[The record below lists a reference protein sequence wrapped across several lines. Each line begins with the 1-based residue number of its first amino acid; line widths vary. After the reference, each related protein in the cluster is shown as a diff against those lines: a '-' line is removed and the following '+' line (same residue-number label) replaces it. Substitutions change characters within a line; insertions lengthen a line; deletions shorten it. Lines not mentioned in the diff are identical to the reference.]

1 MLTRRGLFGLAAG
14 GAVAAPT
21 LLKGE
26 QPFPSVGVIGEI
38 GPELV
43 NLPQSV
49 VTIECHGTLNA
60 NQVLKL
66 AQKGVRQALAEYGNQ
81 QRQIGFGPHR
91 PRYESQKG

>member
-1 MLTRRGLFGLAAG
+1 MLTRRGLFGFAAG

-60 NQVLKL
+60 SQVRRLMQ
-66 AQKGVRQALAEYGNQ
+66 AGIQKALGEYDTQ
-81 QRQIGFGPHR
+81 QRRGGMMR
-91 PRYESQKG
+91 G

>member
-1 MLTRRGLFGLAAG
+1 MLTRRGLFGFAAG

-49 VTIECHGTLNA
+49 VTITVNSADGDAYIRRLVRE
-60 NQVLKL
+60 
-66 AQKGVRQALAEYGNQ
+66 GVQNALAEYGDQ
-81 QRQIGFGPHR
+81 QRRGARGDHR
-91 PRYESQKG
+91 SRYSNQKG

>member
-38 GPELV
+38 GPEAEFPIVNVQIAAGEAEIKRLV
-43 NLPQSV
+43 VN
-49 VTIECHGTLNA
+49 
-60 NQVLKL
+60 
-66 AQKGVRQALAEYGNQ
+66 GVDAALRQYVGSGRLM
-81 QRQIGFGPHR
+81 PL
-91 PRYESQKG
+91 YESRRG